1 MFPLL
6 AIGGVIGAV
15 MSIGKGASWLS
26 GQVDSA
32 SSGASVGGKGDAKPD
47 AEAKVSAFE
56 STLAAQV
63 AGQSVPV
70 SAAMPATAAVTALP
84 LTHGPDQDVLGRMKA
99 GMLAYNHIGE
109 HRGNH
114 AKPPVGT
121 DDHSV
126 ARA

>member
-32 SSGASVGGKGDAKPD
+32 SSGASVGGKGDSKPN

-70 SAAMPATAAVTALP
+70 SASALMPTAALP

-109 HRGNH
+109 HRGTH
-114 AKPPVGT
+114 AKPPMGT
-121 DDHSV
+121 DDRSV